1 MRRLVQCLWATVA
14 LLAAVTVQA
23 ADYDPPTGFN
33 GHAWREPLLAFPG
46 LVLYSANTAT
56 GFAGKVTEFS
66 MQCTP
71 DPPTS
76 TTCSYL
82 DARMVQRVEGAG
94 SHAVAEYYQRQ
105 DSNPWQGAGVSAV
118 GVTYLY
124 CARGVGNGLPKPLQR
139 SLTLCG
145 ARAYFESDTDEVR
158 DLMGPDHQTNLQR
171 LMRKLVADHGVPPG
185 YSLRGRVLL
194 EELGAGA
201 DGKPSPEA
209 GERVTAYRWC
219 GLKMNGREIHPTCP
233 ATVSLLFDGSTGRGL
248 VLYATAPLY
257 DYAWARH
264 DMGDTEN
271 EMFVL
276 LSGQTKA
283 PIARAKLR
291 ECTGS
296 RVCGA
301 SNKTLSAKTLRD
313 FQP

>member
-1 MRRLVQCLWATVA
+1 MRQALQWLWVAAACLTGVA
-14 LLAAVTVQA
+14 SA
-23 ADYDPPTGFN
+23 ADYDPPAGFN
-33 GHAWREPLLAFPG
+33 GHAWQEPLQAFPG
-46 LVLYSANTAT
+46 LVLYAANTAT
-56 GFAGKVTEFS
+56 GFAGKVTDFR

-76 TTCSYL
+76 NTCNYLQTTMS
-82 DARMVQRVEGAG
+82 QRVEGAG
-94 SHAVAEYYQRQ
+94 SHAVAEYYQRL
-105 DSNPWQGAGVSAV
+105 DRNPWLGDGVSAV

-124 CARGVGNGLPKPLQR
+124 CAKGNGDHLPKPLQK
-139 SLTLCG
+139 SLALCG

-158 DLMGPDHQTNLQR
+158 DLMGPNHQTNLQR

-185 YSLRGRVLL
+185 YSLRGQVLL
-194 EELGAGA
+194 EELGSQSE
-201 DGKPSPEA
+201 GKPFPEA
-209 GERVTAYRWC
+209 GERMTAYRWC
-219 GLKMNGREIHPTCP
+219 GLKLDGRDMHPPCP
-233 ATVSLLFDGSTGRGL
+233 ATLTLLFDGSTGRGL
-248 VLYATAPLY
+248 VLYATPPLY

-271 EMFVL
+271 ELFVL

-301 SNKTLSAKTLRD
+301 SNKALTAATLRE

>member
-1 MRRLVQCLWATVA
+1 MTRLMQCLWLAVSSLSGVA
-14 LLAAVTVQA
+14 CAAA
-23 ADYDPPTGFN
+23 YDPPEGFN
-33 GHAWREPLLAFPG
+33 GHAWQEPLLAFPG
-46 LVLYSANTAT
+46 QVLYQANTAT

-71 DPPTS
+71 ESPTS

-105 DSNPWQGAGVSAV
+105 DRNPWQAAGVSAV

-124 CARGVGNGLPKPLQR
+124 CAKGNGDHLPKPMQKHL
-139 SLTLCG
+139 SLCG

-158 DLMGPDHQTNLQR
+158 DLMGPNHQTNLQR
-171 LMRKLVADHGVPPG
+171 LLRKLVADHGVPPG
-185 YSLRGRVLL
+185 YSVRGQVLL
-194 EELGAGA
+194 EAL
-201 DGKPSPEA
+201 DTQPQGKPLAET

-219 GLKMNGREIHPTCP
+219 GLKLDGRALHPNCP
-233 ATVSLLFDGSTGRGL
+233 ATVTLLFDGSTGRGL
-248 VLYATAPLY
+248 VLYATPPLY

-264 DMGDTEN
+264 EMGDTEN

-276 LSGQTKA
+276 LSGQAKA

-301 SNKTLSAKTLRD
+301 SNKGLSAKTLSE